1 MPPLPEQG
9 PRPSPARGSAAEGA
23 FIDPATIATADLR
36 NYCRGRADAVATLR
50 GSGGRRWRTAQGVD
64 VEQFSTESAVL
75 LLSGTPLLVLI
86 EVVHALMTRR
96 STPARSWK
104 KWWMRSTR

>member
-1 MPPLPEQG
+1 
-9 PRPSPARGSAAEGA
+9 
-23 FIDPATIATADLR
+23 
-36 NYCRGRADAVATLR
+36 
-50 GSGGRRWRTAQGVD
+50 